1 MSLAK
6 VRRVPKVSVSDVMTS
21 QGFIPTTSFQFPLM
35 FFAPGTTRNQ
45 VKSGE
50 KAPVIKLTQEQ
61 IEEIE
66 EWASSPEQVMI
77 AVSSIADNGCMPDP
91 LQDRIE
97 AAAAVRTKDL
107 EDRVAILQGLVDRL
121 AAQSAEKPK
130 DDAATEDLTDDERDL
145 DASTLDPTVIAA
157 MANKKPA
164 KKAKDADATAK

>member
-1 MSLAK
+1 M
-6 VRRVPKVSVSDVMTS
+6 RRVPKVSVSDVMTS
-21 QGFIPTTSFQFPLM
+21 QGFVPTTSLQFPLM

-50 KAPVIKLTQEQ
+50 KVPVIKLTQEQ

-66 EWASSPEQVMI
+66 EWASSPEQVLI
-77 AVSSIADNGCMPDP
+77 AVSSIAEKGSMPDP

-97 AAAAVRTKDL
+97 AAAAARTKDL
-107 EDRVAILQGLVDRL
+107 EDRVAVLQGLVDRL
-121 AAQSAEKPK
+121 AAQAAEKPK
-130 DDAATEDLTDDERDL
+130 EEPAADDLTDDEKEL
-145 DASTLDPTVIAA
+145 DAAKLDPTVIAA